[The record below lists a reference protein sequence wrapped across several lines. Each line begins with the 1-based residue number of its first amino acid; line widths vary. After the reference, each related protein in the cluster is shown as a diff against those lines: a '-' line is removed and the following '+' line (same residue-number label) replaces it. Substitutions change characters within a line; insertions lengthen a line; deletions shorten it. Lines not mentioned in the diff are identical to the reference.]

1 MLVFLGFSVIGTF
14 LLRMY
19 APVTSAPV
27 TEQLHQ
33 ICVRA
38 CPTGDQAEFYRAIVC
53 GSKLESYELRS
64 DFAQIG
70 LIHLLVVSGSHLVV
84 LEVLTRVSILK
95 RVSPAFRSAAS
106 LSILFVFTL
115 MTLAS
120 PPVLRAFLNLILKDL
135 NARYL
140 LNWSRLQTTTIAG
153 FLTLPFCRDA
163 WSLCSL
169 FLSWLAA
176 LALVPLSDDRHKTKG
191 ASRETEASHLMRVS
205 TKLRETVLVNTKVYL
220 ALVFPLA
227 LISVPHPATIPMNVL
242 FGPLLG
248 LVLFPLSL
256 IAILLPPLAPVVDA
270 TWFYIRAG
278 VHAAAEFFPELGAQL
293 DFPKELV
300 ALELSI
306 LTLSITIYK
315 GFKRRKRLRVARV
328 SVMAMAMIAA
338 LFAPAPGA
346 SASERVDPPQASTE
360 LIVWNVGQGS
370 WATLVTTEMC
380 SHFDVGGEF
389 APWRQILES
398 CRTKRN
404 EVSISHWDLDHI
416 AFAQAA
422 SKRLKNFCLRHR
434 PLGEA
439 PTATRARVLDSIP
452 DCSFRSKLIK
462 SVFDKANRMK
472 TSNGRSQV
480 FFSNGV
486 VFPGDSGTH
495 EERIWSRSR
504 TLKNASILIAGH
516 HGSKTATSTQLL
528 NALTQLRTVIVSS
541 REAKF
546 GHPAQATRL
555 RILKRR
561 VPLLVTEDWGSLKV
575 ELSSA
580 PRVQRA
586 DSSERKSQMLVGQS
600 SASRCRVPGDG
611 NCQAIR

>member
-1 MLVFLGFSVIGTF
+1 
-14 LLRMY
+14 MY

-27 TEQLHQ
+27 TDQLHQ
-33 ICVRA
+33 ICVKA

-84 LEVLTRVSILK
+84 LEVLTRFSILK
-95 RVSPAFRSAAS
+95 RAPPAFRSAAS
-106 LSILFVFTL
+106 LSILLLFTL

-120 PPVLRAFLNLILKDL
+120 PPVLRAFLNLLLKEL

-176 LALVPLSDDRHKTKG
+176 LALIPLSDDRQKTKS
-191 ASRETEASHLMRVS
+191 ASHDKVASHLKQVPS
-205 TKLRETVLVNTKVYL
+205 KLRDAVFVNTKVYL
-220 ALVFPLA
+220 ALLFPLA

-248 LVLFPLSL
+248 LVLFPVSL
-256 IAILLPPLAPVVDA
+256 LAILFPQLVPVVDA
-270 TWFYIRAG
+270 IWFYIRAG
-278 VHAAAEFFPELGAQL
+278 VHALAEFFPELGARL

-300 ALELSI
+300 ALELSV
-306 LTLSITIYK
+306 LTLAITLYK
-315 GFKRRKRLRVARV
+315 GFKRRKRLRAAQVRV
-328 SVMAMAMIAA
+328 IAMVIITV
-338 LFAPAPGA
+338 LLAPASDA
-346 SASERVDPPQASTE
+346 SASEQVSPPQTSTE

-370 WATLVTTEMC
+370 WATLVTTETC

-416 AFAQAA
+416 AFALAA

-439 PTATRARVLDSIP
+439 PTAARARVFESIP
-452 DCSFRSKLIK
+452 DCSDKSKLIK
-462 SVFDKANRMK
+462 SVFDQADRMK

-480 FFSNGV
+480 FLSEGV
-486 VFPGDSGTH
+486 LFPGDSGTH
-495 EERIWSRSR
+495 EERIWSQSR
-504 TLKNASILIAGH
+504 AVKNAAILIAGH

-528 NALTQLRTVIVSS
+528 NALPQLRTVIVSS
-541 REAKF
+541 RIAKF

-555 RILKRR
+555 RISKRR
-561 VPLLVTEDWGSLKV
+561 VPLLMTEDWGSLKL

-586 DSSERKSQMLVGQS
+586 DSSERKSQMLAGPT
-600 SASRCRVPGDG
+600 SASQCRVRGDG
-611 NCQAIR
+611 SCQAIR